1 MAVKGK
7 ALNGLEEATAAVGI
21 ALSLALGEPPKQICL
36 ARVAALTCSY
46 RRVQTDQVGLHQN
59 QGGCRL
65 ELSIDKH
72 GNHNFV
78 ALFVRADSDN
88 KRGRVSRCVQAHV
101 A

>member
-7 ALNGLEEATAAVGI
+7 ALNGLEEATAVVGI
-21 ALSLALGEPPKQICL
+21 ALSTRFEEPPKQICL

-59 QGGCRL
+59 QGGYRL
-65 ELSIDKH
+65 GLSIDKH

-78 ALFVRADSDN
+78 ALVGAR
-88 KRGRVSRCVQAHV
+88 
-101 A
+101 